1 MIQRIILH
9 MPEGGAARIVERPDG
24 FYWVDPETGLELG
37 PFPTVE
43 EARADMES
51 GSADQSSF
59 EPGESTEEAEA
70 ELGISDWIDPE
81 TGEPAEDSVPR
92 LED

>member
-1 MIQRIILH
+1 MIQH
-9 MPEGGAARIVERPDG
+9 TTHHVPEDDAARIVERPDG
-24 FYWVDPETGLELG
+24 FYWLDPETSLEFG
-37 PFPTVE
+37 PFPTAA

-51 GSADQSSF
+51 TDESGF
-59 EPGESTEEAEA
+59 EPGETPGEAEA

>member
-1 MIQRIILH
+1 MIQRTIHI
-9 MPEGGAARIVERPDG
+9 PEDDAARIVERSDG
-24 FYWVDPETGLELG
+24 FYWADPETGLTFG
-37 PFPTVE
+37 PFPTAAA
-43 EARADMES
+43 ARADMES
-51 GSADQSSF
+51 TDESGF
-59 EPGESTEEAEA
+59 EPGETAAEAEA

>member
-1 MIQRIILH
+1 MIQRTIHI
-9 MPEGGAARIVERPDG
+9 PEDDAARIVERPDG
-24 FYWVDPETGLELG
+24 FYWVDPDSGLEFG

-51 GSADQSSF
+51 ASTDESGY
-59 EPGESTEEAEA
+59 EPGESAEEAEA